1 MRGFGP
7 HFFSGKLS
15 FAFWGPDV
23 VLDAEFDR
31 SFFLSGRT
39 NHLQLLVCSRAAV
52 FITVTPACRRRIIY
66 GGDRG
71 SDGMEVY
78 LTAAGEVA
86 VRPSAPEATVA
97 GLLAAMAVFGRGA
110 VDCAGCAHTC
120 CAGLPV
126 FADNVFVRSL
136 CALARPAV
144 GGREAGE
151 LPRRVLRLDPLSHR
165 WLLRP
170 DGAGRCRFLA
180 ADGRC
185 LIYGVRPLVCRL
197 HLCLPSEAA
206 FARLKDDL
214 YFAYRHA
221 LACELA
227 GLDGQAPAAAAN
239 PLIGATAYDAVIGD
253 VAAWA
258 RAARPG
264 WPTGFSP

>member
-1 MRGFGP
+1 
-7 HFFSGKLS
+7 
-15 FAFWGPDV
+15 
-23 VLDAEFDR
+23 
-31 SFFLSGRT
+31 
-39 NHLQLLVCSRAAV
+39 
-52 FITVTPACRRRIIY
+52 
-66 GGDRG
+66 
-71 SDGMEVY
+71 MEIY

-86 VRPSAPEATVA
+86 CRPPAPEDTVA
-97 GLLAAMAVFGRGA
+97 DLLAAMERFGRGA

-144 GGREAGE
+144 GGQTADE
-151 LPRRVLRLDPLSHR
+151 LPRRVLVLDHGSRR

-170 DGAGRCRFLA
+170 DRAGRCRFLA

-197 HLCLPSEAA
+197 HLCLPGEAG
-206 FARLKDDL
+206 FVRLKDNL

-221 LACELA
+221 LAYELA
-227 GLDGQAPAAAAN
+227 GPDGYAPAAAAN
-239 PLIGATAYDAVIGD
+239 PLIGATAYDAVIGG

-258 RAARPG
+258 QGARPG
-264 WPTGFSP
+264 GPQGLSR

>member
-1 MRGFGP
+1 
-7 HFFSGKLS
+7 
-15 FAFWGPDV
+15 
-23 VLDAEFDR
+23 
-31 SFFLSGRT
+31 
-39 NHLQLLVCSRAAV
+39 
-52 FITVTPACRRRIIY
+52 
-66 GGDRG
+66 
-71 SDGMEVY
+71 MEIY

-86 VRPSAPEATVA
+86 CRPPAPEGTVA
-97 GLLAAMAVFGRGA
+97 GLLAAMERFGRGA
-110 VDCAGCAHTC
+110 VDCTDCAHTC

-144 GGREAGE
+144 GGQEGDE
-151 LPRRVLRLDPLSHR
+151 LARRVLRLDPLSRR

-170 DGAGRCRFLA
+170 DGAGRCRLLA

-185 LIYGVRPLVCRL
+185 LIYRVRPLVCRL
-197 HLCLPSEAA
+197 HLCLPSEAG

-227 GLDGQAPAAAAN
+227 GPDGFAPAAAAN
-239 PLIGATAYDAVIGD
+239 PLIGATDYDAVIGL

-258 RAARPG
+258 RAARPDG
-264 WPTGFSP
+264 PQGLSP